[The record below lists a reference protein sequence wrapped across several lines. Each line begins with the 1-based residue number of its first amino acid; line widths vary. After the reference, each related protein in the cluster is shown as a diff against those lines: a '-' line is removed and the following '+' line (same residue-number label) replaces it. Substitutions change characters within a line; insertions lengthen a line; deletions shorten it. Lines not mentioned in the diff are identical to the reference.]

1 MFSRA
6 TQASS
11 EVNDVDDDFIRQTE
25 ETQKV
30 INFIDKFEHLKNK
43 LNSEQKWK
51 KYKPVLKN

>member
-1 MFSRA
+1 VFSRA

-43 LNSEQKWK
+43 LNSEQK
-51 KYKPVLKN
+51 